1 MSDSLQPRGLQT
13 PRLLGLWDSPGKDA
27 GVGCPFLLQGIFL
40 TQGSNLCLS
49 LQADSVPLCH
59 QGSPQ
64 VICIFR
70 PIFMS
75 YFIHM
80 YYVYFAIFTQTE
92 KGREKREGT
101 PNSKIIYKSNVVPR
115 KE

>member
-1 MSDSLQPRGLQT
+1 
-13 PRLLGLWDSPGKDA
+13 
-27 GVGCPFLLQGIFL
+27 
-40 TQGSNLCLS
+40 
-49 LQADSVPLCH
+49 
-59 QGSPQ
+59 
-64 VICIFR
+64 
-70 PIFMS
+70 
-75 YFIHM
+75 M